1 MNEIVIKNLTKSF
14 ANTKVLDDVSLDVRK
29 GDIYGILGL
38 SGAGKSTLVRC
49 INGLERFEKG
59 EIYFEDELLCSEA
72 KRVSREHKRRIAMI
86 FQQFNLLKQKDVLSN
101 VMLSLDISKS
111 KLSRK
116 EKEEKA
122 IEALRLVNLED
133 QIHKYP
139 SQLSGGQQQRVAIAR
154 ALVLNPSVLLSD
166 EATSALDPETTYQIL
181 NLLKDLNKKLGL
193 TIIMISHQMNAI
205 EAICNK
211 VAIIDKAKIVEKGEL
226 SDVFLNPKTEIA
238 KNLIYSNKVKTSL
251 DDNKMIRILFDG
263 NVDEPLISNIV
274 QECQILVSIIYADT
288 KVVNNLV
295 YGQTIIKMPK
305 SKKDKEKLE
314 KYLTLKNVKFEE
326 VTR

>member
-49 INGLERFEKG
+49 INGLERFENG
-59 EIYFEDELLCSEA
+59 GIYFADALLCSES

-111 KLSRK
+111 KLTRK